1 MNRKIGR
8 ISSLIN
14 MAAVVGFALCIVF
27 GSNYG
32 SYLVCMFIS
41 FSFVP
46 MMATFCAYCKD
57 EKKVAGYS
65 AMIFGGI
72 YSVFILAVY
81 FAQVTSVVNDDLSST
96 TLQILDYQKFGLF
109 FNYDLM
115 GYGIMALATFFV
127 GLTIECRTKA
137 DQWLKYLLLIHGIF
151 FITCFIIPILG
162 LFNMDMIGGEWIG
175 KLVLLIWCV
184 YFTPIGLLSYLYF
197 KKSIYS

>member
-14 MAAVVGFALCIVF
+14 MFSVVGFALCIVF
-27 GSNYG
+27 GSDFG

-46 MMATFCAYCKD
+46 MMAAFCTCCKD

-65 AMIFGGI
+65 AMIFGSI

-81 FAQVTSVVNDDLSST
+81 FAQVTSVVNDDLSNT
-96 TLQILDYQKFGLF
+96 ALQILDYKKFGLL
-109 FNYDLM
+109 FNYDLL

-151 FITCFIIPILG
+151 FIVCLIIPLLG
-162 LFNMDMIGGEWIG
+162 LFNIDMVGGEWIG
-175 KLVLLIWCV
+175 KLVLFIWCV
-184 YFTPIGLLSYLYF
+184 YYTPICILSYF
-197 KKSIYS
+197 HFNKSV